1 MRTLHVPRV
10 ALVSVLS
17 AVVLSCA
24 VSAFLSW
31 RHFEG
36 RVLDANAVG
45 LWHERLG
52 AQRATLDELSTQ
64 AQAELLQVGQQLA
77 GMEARLLRMEALGQ
91 RVSEMAQLDKGE
103 FRFDEPA
110 ALGGPAPS
118 AQPAALIP
126 TDYMAKLQRL
136 ASSLKTREQELNVLE
151 ALLARR
157 RFLEQ
162 VAPSGWPVASGWIS
176 SGYGQRVDPFSGRP
190 AWHAGVDFA
199 GRAGSNVIAVAGG
212 VVTFAGPRDG
222 YGLLVEV
229 HHGENMGTR
238 YGHAKRLHVK
248 VGDVV
253 KKGQTIAEMGNT
265 GRSTGHHV
273 HFEVLREGRQ
283 INPAQYL
290 ARR

>member
-10 ALVSVLS
+10 ALVSLLAV
-17 AVVLSCA
+17 VVLSCG

-36 RVLDANAVG
+36 RLLDASAVG

-52 AQRATLDELSTQ
+52 AQRATLDQLSSQ
-64 AQAELLQVGQQLA
+64 AQLELLQVGQQLA

-91 RVSEMAQLDKGE
+91 RVSEMAQLDSGE
-103 FRFDEPA
+103 FRFGEPA
-110 ALGGPAPS
+110 ALGGPAPP
-118 AQPAALIP
+118 AQPSALIP
-126 TDYMAKLQRL
+126 TDYMAKLRQL
-136 ASSLKTREQELNVLE
+136 AASLKTREQELNVLE

-162 VAPSGWPVASGWIS
+162 VAPSGWPVESGWIS
-176 SGYGQRVDPFSGRP
+176 SGYGRRVDPFSGRP

-212 VVTFAGPRDG
+212 VVTFAGSQDG

-229 HHGENMGTR
+229 HHGENLATR
-238 YGHAKRLHVK
+238 YAHAERLHVK

-273 HFEVLREGRQ
+273 HFEVLRDGQQ
-283 INPAQYL
+283 INPDRHL